1 MSKRFA
7 LWNEMCGGIGLFA
20 LILLAIYLLSLGNA
34 LAGTYRNDSN
44 QSLVAT
50 NTDGKTVSVMPNH
63 TIESYQL
70 LDQIDSRWTKT
81 RDDPQLPLGLAYHS
95 VSEASAGNYTVGI
108 YLSAKRIKVVNL
120 GSTDVRL
127 HANSASNPYY
137 WLLRQADANNK
148 SDEITINN
156 DKTISQLVV
165 ECTDA
170 SGCSVAIWEVP

>member
-1 MSKRFA
+1 MPKRLIVWDKAWAF
-7 LWNEMCGGIGLFA
+7 IYLFM
-20 LILLAIYLLSLGNA
+20 LVFIVSYLLALSTA
-34 LAGTYRNDSN
+34 FAGTYRNDSN

-50 NTDGKTVSVMPNH
+50 NTDGVTVSVMPNH
-63 TIESYQL
+63 TVESYQL

-81 RDDPQLPLGLAYHS
+81 SDDPQLPLGIAYHS

-108 YLSAKRIKVVNL
+108 YLDTKRIKAINL

-156 DKTISQLVV
+156 DKSINQLIV

-170 SGCSVAIWEVP
+170 SGCNVAIWEVP

>member
-1 MSKRFA
+1 MRF
-7 LWNEMCGGIGLFA
+7 
-20 LILLAIYLLSLGNA
+20 LSLFIVMLFIVGSSVY
-34 LAGTYRNDSN
+34 AGTYRNNST
-44 QSLVAT
+44 SVLTA
-50 NTDGKTVSVMPNH
+50 KTTSGAYKNIYPGEE
-63 TIESYQL
+63 IESYQL
-70 LDQIDSRWTKT
+70 LDQIDSRWTKAS
-81 RDDPQLPLGLAYHS
+81 DDPQLPLGLAYHS

-108 YLSAKRIKVVNL
+108 YLDAKRIKVVNL

-156 DKTISQLVV
+156 DKSINQIIV

-170 SGCSVAIWEVP
+170 SGCNVAIWEVP